1 MNKGLN
7 RAKEI
12 FLYSDSEPNE
22 VLIALCHLIA
32 LPASILFEY
41 ENPMPL
47 LCVGAISA
55 GLFQM
60 WAVLY
65 SGSQKMRLYAV
76 QLATVIALM
85 TIENLWAAGLL
96 EGSRLGWVII
106 GMFAGWNTIRVYQEK
121 LKKSL

>member
-1 MNKGLN
+1 MNKGIA

-41 ENPMPL
+41 ENPMPM
-47 LCVGAISA
+47 LCLGAIAA
-55 GLFQM
+55 GVFQM

-65 SGSQKMRLYAV
+65 SGSLKMRLLAV
-76 QLATVIALM
+76 QIATVIAVM
-85 TIENLWAAGLL
+85 TIENLYAAGLL
-96 EGSRLGWVII
+96 TGSRLGWVII
-106 GMFAGWNTIRVYQEK
+106 GMFAGWNTIRVYKEK
-121 LKKSL
+121 LKKGL